1 MIDYSQH
8 RNFTDRTV
16 TEYYLSPGIR
26 CKFDLLKENVD
37 PKKIYNS
44 TIDLGSSGNSFL
56 LFLENLNHRSF
67 LDIADFPLKQYKNG
81 GKYHPLRGDLTRLP
95 YRDESFD
102 FVSALD
108 VLEHV
113 KDDQLAIS
121 EISRILKEKGVLFIT
136 IPHRM
141 KYYSQQDRIIGHYR
155 RYEISEI
162 ISLFKEYNLK
172 HIKTFGI
179 YGQLMRFSEIQSAN
193 PTKLEK
199 SLINLR
205 LKYETNKVFR
215 RFWDYVVKVLSLFMK
230 LDAKYLSIQ
239 RMMNLALVFKKL

>member
-1 MIDYSQH
+1 
-8 RNFTDRTV
+8 
-16 TEYYLSPGIR
+16 
-26 CKFDLLKENVD
+26 
-37 PKKIYNS
+37 
-44 TIDLGSSGNSFL
+44 
-56 LFLENLNHRSF
+56 
-67 LDIADFPLKQYKNG
+67 
-81 GKYHPLRGDLTRLP
+81 
-95 YRDESFD
+95 DESFD

-121 EISRILKEKGVLFIT
+121 EMSRILKEKGVLFIT